1 MYSICVCVF
10 VECSTSF
17 LQYSA
22 SGQVLRDMSAL
33 GEMLRC
39 LTGRCPHEYQHYGCY
54 CGQQGTGNPVDQL
67 DRSEHTKTHISTPA
81 KTLESHTHTHWLA
94 VYVKNVTV
102 IVRLYSVLKL
112 LCPDCPWRVSVS
124 GAVFCSSAVWR
135 SLVCWAAEKTE
146 NSTLRSAAKKESL
159 DVRHY
164 TRESMQKPSYFTMKL
179 RSVLC

>member
-1 MYSICVCVF
+1 MCVCVCRVQHIF
-10 VECSTSF
+10 PPVQCIWTGVEGHVCSGRNAALSDWT
-17 LQYSA
+17 
-22 SGQVLRDMSAL
+22 MSSWVSTL
-33 GEMLRC
+33 WL
-39 LTGRCPHEYQHYGCY
+39 LLWTTGDRKPRRP
-54 CGQQGTGNPVDQL
+54 TGPV
-67 DRSEHTKTHISTPA
+67 RTHKNTHFYTGKNAGI
-81 KTLESHTHTHWLA
+81 SHTHTHWLA